1 MIFSNAILFDL
12 ETALYTGIFMYVFSW
27 SMQKV
32 QTGFSQRK
40 SVLIISENSEEVAEK
55 VLKKIDRGFTYFY
68 ASGGYNKEEKRV
80 IYTVINLIE
89 LGRLKEYLFNTDPNA
104 FIAIQ
109 DTGDVIGKR
118 FISWEDQG
126 FKK

>member
-1 MIFSNAILFDL
+1 
-12 ETALYTGIFMYVFSW
+12 
-27 SMQKV
+27 MQ
-32 QTGFSQRK
+32 G
-40 SVLIISENSEEVAEK
+40 
-55 VLKKIDRGFTYFY
+55 
-68 ASGGYNKEEKRV
+68 V

-118 FISWEDQG
+118 FFSWEDQG
-126 FKK
+126 FK